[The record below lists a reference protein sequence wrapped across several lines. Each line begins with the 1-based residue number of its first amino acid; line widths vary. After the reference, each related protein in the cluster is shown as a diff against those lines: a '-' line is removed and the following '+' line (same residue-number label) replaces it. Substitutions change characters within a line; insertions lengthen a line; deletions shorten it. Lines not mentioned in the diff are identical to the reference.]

1 MGERGGSAG
10 EADPHDGG
18 PASPRGGASIRAV
31 VEGGN
36 VEDGHPAIVHARQR
50 AGVGRTRVTAVGSC
64 CRLRSIWFAKKGEWQ
79 GRST

>member
-1 MGERGGSAG
+1 MTRETVTESSADRPPPRTESGARSATRSEG
-10 EADPHDGG
+10 EA
-18 PASPRGGASIRAV
+18 REI
-31 VEGGN
+31 
-36 VEDGHPAIVHARQR
+36 QR